1 MSRNRS
7 GVVERRGVKSGGGV
21 REEGRNSGGDGGR
34 KEETAW
40 KVVKKGWQEDEA
52 EMVVEKE

>member
-7 GVVERRGVKSGGGV
+7 GVVERRGVKSGGVV
-21 REEGRNSGGDGGR
+21 REGGRNSGGDGGR
-34 KEETAW
+34 KEKTAW

-52 EMVVEKE
+52 EMVV